1 MFSILRLLKPILL
14 MFCVIFLTHCTNQV
28 ATEGRL
34 NNPSE
39 HAAVSKKLASPYTLP
54 AAAYLALAKNQIGTE
69 KQSLLLMAAGRLI
82 YDGQWRQG
90 LAILSQTGELPPDLA
105 DEKSL
110 LQAKTDLIIEQP
122 RVAIAKLATVRDV
135 NSLPIYYQ
143 VQFHDMLAS
152 AYQSIGNASAS
163 VVERIKLERLLPDEA
178 SKANNRRVLW
188 LSLTTL
194 PVEELDT
201 MAAEATDGSLLKGW
215 MQLAL
220 ISRKQD
226 ENPQSMVAHIEQ
238 WQAQYPNHPANYIL
252 PSSMDSVKNRLYASP
267 TQVALLLPLTGP
279 LEGPGGA
286 VKDGFMAAYDASP
299 DRSFLKVR
307 VYNTNAANVSTLYE
321 QAVSDGADYVV
332 GPLSKPDVTAIAAIN
347 HPVPTLLLNDLE
359 GRSKENAWQFGLS
372 PGNEARQ
379 VAVRARKHGL
389 ARALVIAPAGAWG
402 NDVVNAFSSQ
412 WRASGGEVVDTLH
425 YESRDDMNTSIRHF
439 LHVSDSEARGKHLQ
453 QLLGNKIES
462 APSRRQD
469 FDMIFLLAY
478 PSKARQ
484 IMPMLK
490 YYYAGD
496 VPVYATSSVYSGS
509 ANSMKDR
516 DLDGIIFCDM
526 PWVFSHQMGSRNW
539 PEQFN
544 SYNRLY
550 ALGMDSYALSHQLN
564 QLILFP
570 ALGVNDK
577 SGVLYLSAN
586 QQIARILAFGQ
597 FRQGLPELLGEHR

>member
-1 MFSILRLLKPILL
+1 MLSISRLLKPVLL
-14 MFCVIFLTHCTNQV
+14 VFCVMLLTHCTAKV
-28 ATEGRL
+28 SSLAPESHLKG
-34 NNPSE
+34 
-39 HAAVSKKLASPYTLP
+39 SKKLASPYTMP
-54 AAAYLALAKNQIGTE
+54 AAAYLALAKNQSGGD
-69 KQSLLLMAAGRLI
+69 KQALLLMAAGRLI

-90 LAILSQTGELPPDLA
+90 LAILTQTGELSPELA

-110 LQAKTDLIIEQP
+110 LEAKVDLIREQP
-122 RVAIAKLATVRDV
+122 RVAIAKLASVRDV
-135 NSLPIYYQ
+135 GRLPVYYQ
-143 VQFHDMLAS
+143 VQFHEMLAY

-163 VVERIKLERLLPDEA
+163 VVERIKLENLLPDEE
-178 SKANNRRVLW
+178 SKANNRRALW

-194 PVEELDT
+194 PIAELDT
-201 MAAEATDGSLLKGW
+201 LAAEAHDGSMLKGW

-220 ISRKQD
+220 ISRNQYD
-226 ENPQSMVAHIEQ
+226 NPKNLLANISQ
-238 WQAQYPNHPANYIL
+238 WQADYPNHSANYIL
-252 PSSMDSVKNRLYASP
+252 PSLDSVKNSLYP
-267 TQVALLLPLTGP
+267 LPEQVALLLPLTGS
-279 LEGPGGA
+279 LAGPGGA
-286 VKDGFMAAYDASP
+286 VKDGFMAAFDASNMR
-299 DRSFLKVR
+299 DRMKIR
-307 VYNTNAANVSTLYE
+307 VYDTNSTPVSSLYQ
-321 QAVSDGADYVV
+321 QAIADGANYVV
-332 GPLSKPDVTAIAAIN
+332 GPLSKPDVIAVASMT
-347 HPVPTLLLNDLE
+347 HPVPTLLLNDLDS
-359 GRSKENAWQFGLS
+359 RTKENAWQFGLS

-379 VAVRARKHGL
+379 VAANARKRGL
-389 ARALVIAPAGAWG
+389 SRALIIAPTGAWG
-402 NDVVNAFSSQ
+402 DDVVGAFSSQ
-412 WRASGGEVVDTLH
+412 WRASGGQVVDTMH
-425 YESRDDMNTSIRHF
+425 YGAQDDMNLSIRNF

-453 QLLGNKIES
+453 QVLGHNIES

-516 DLDGIIFCDM
+516 DLDGVIFCDM

-550 ALGMDSYALSHQLN
+550 ALGMDSYALSSQLN

-570 ALGVNDK
+570 ALGVSDK
-577 SGVLYLSAN
+577 SGVLYLSSN
-586 QQIARILAFGQ
+586 QQIARILVFGQ
-597 FRQGLPELLGEHR
+597 FRQGLPQMLGENR